1 MAVIYLFT
9 RNKFNW
15 NEVDF
20 SIFSTYNML
29 VNLIGTTSIIGI
41 LSHLLKIDDALI
53 GIFAIL
59 SKIISGFVLTF
70 AHTVWQFYLGDG
82 VIAFKMKNIY

>member
-1 MAVIYLFT
+1 MAVLYLFT

-29 VNLIGTTSIIGI
+29 VGLVGTTSAIGI
-41 LSHLLKIDDALI
+41 FSHYLKMDDALI
-53 GIFAIL
+53 GILATV
-59 SKIISGFVLTF
+59 SKIISGVMMTF
-70 AHTVWQFYLGDG
+70 AQTVWQFYLG
-82 VIAFKMKNIY
+82 I